1 VITMSRNKSNRSIV
15 TDSTDVPFFPR
26 LRDIEPGTDRLEE
39 LVLYIEEPIAPRR
52 PRSRPS
58 GRMDPPSA
66 EEAYNVTSRFLCRV
80 PVANDVRY
88 CRCHGVL
95 SQRLNGS
102 LFCRRC
108 HHEEGA

>member
-1 VITMSRNKSNRSIV
+1 MARTKSSRDSV
-15 TDSTDVPFFPR
+15 TYTVDTPFFPR
-26 LRDIEPGTDRLEE
+26 SRDREPGTDRPEE
-39 LVLYIEEPIAPRR
+39 LVLYIEEPMLPRR
-52 PRSRPS
+52 PRPRPS
-58 GRMDPPSA
+58 ARIDPTDVG
-66 EEAYNVTSRFLCRV
+66 EVYRVTSRFLCRV

-88 CRCHGVL
+88 CRCSGVL